1 MNGLLEGGAPG
12 VVGTTV
18 AAVVTLAVWSYL
30 AGERRLFR
38 WAQYLLAGLA
48 TGYLLILSVR
58 EVLVPQLVSPL
69 LADPGRLELWP
80 ALAGV
85 AVLAVARWLP
95 RGIGA
100 LPIAVRVAA
109 TAAFALGGAVVGTL
123 LPQTASALLDDGQ
136 SVGALA
142 NGLIG
147 LVISLLVLVVFLHG
161 SPRGRL
167 VAGAAGV
174 GRWLLLGGIGGWI
187 GFLLVSRLALL
198 VDRLR
203 FLLVDWLGL
212 GR

>member
-18 AAVVTLAVWSYL
+18 AALVTLAVWSYL
-30 AGERRLFR
+30 AGERRLFS

-48 TGYLLILSVR
+48 TGYLLVLSVR

-100 LPIAVRVAA
+100 LPIAFLVAA

>member
-12 VVGTTV
+12 VVGSTV
-18 AAVVTLAVWSYL
+18 AAVVTLAVWSYP

-69 LADPGRLELWP
+69 LADPGRLALWP

-85 AVLAVARWLP
+85 AGRAVARWLP

-100 LPIAVRVAA
+100 LPIAFLVAA

-123 LPQTASALLDDGQ
+123 LPQTVSARLDDGQ

>member
-18 AAVVTLAVWSYL
+18 AALVTLAVWSYL
-30 AGERRLFR
+30 AGERRLFS

-48 TGYLLILSVR
+48 TGYLLVLSVR

-80 ALAGV
+80 AIAGV

-100 LPIAVRVAA
+100 LPIAFLVAA

-142 NGLIG
+142 NAVIG

-167 VAGAAGV
+167 VAGAAGI
-174 GRWLLLGGIGGWI
+174 GRWLLVGGIGGWI